1 MTLGAG
7 SGGWEGRSAG
17 RLLLLTPGTRGS
29 ATCMEVQ
36 HIQTQLQ
43 GGAPPS
49 HPRPSSRGRARL
61 QHKQEPRRLAREPDP
76 PLPGVNSSPAAA
88 RQEVDPP
95 SGCPQGG
102 AVNPGLTRGVGGTHG
117 ALPW

>member
-29 ATCMEVQ
+29 ATCIEVQ

-43 GGAPPS
+43 GGAS
-49 HPRPSSRGRARL
+49 
-61 QHKQEPRRLAREPDP
+61 
-76 PLPGVNSSPAAA
+76 PLPGAAHGFSTNRSRAVWPGSRSRSRPSPALTLPRPRLGRKWTRPAAA
-88 RQEVDPP
+88 HRV
-95 SGCPQGG
+95 
-102 AVNPGLTRGVGGTHG
+102 GL
-117 ALPW
+117 